1 MEAMD
6 WLFKYNEDE
15 KLFEKVH
22 QSLGELADD
31 EVAIRPLSV
40 GICGSDLHKISHSVK
55 SPALLHEWI
64 GEVVERGS
72 AKSAFKV
79 GDIVTSM
86 AQIRC
91 GHCKACTSK
100 DGECYE
106 RRLLGGPNSPSVL
119 SSRVHL
125 KFSDV
130 IPLSKDQDHLEQVL
144 LEVAF
149 IGDCA
154 FHRAEKLGLKKGMNI
169 IIFGAG
175 PVGIFT
181 ALAFRERGFES
192 KLVEVSKERIAI
204 AKKLELSIISF
215 AEALISGEDH
225 DGNDFVIDCT
235 GDSRGSGAIKHLG
248 KFAKIDGQVVIVG
261 KYQSATIEES
271 EYAGKSLSVTWV
283 ANHTEQAFHHSLKFW
298 RDKMKPIYKEL
309 MTTFSGHQINDAL
322 DAAFKATDMKCV
334 IDFNQDTENEN

>member
-1 MEAMD
+1 MD

-15 KLFEKVH
+15 KVFEKFH
-22 QSLGELADD
+22 QELGELADD

-40 GICGSDLHKISHSVK
+40 GICGSDLHKISHNVK
-55 SPALLHEWI
+55 SPALLHEWV
-64 GEVVERGS
+64 GVVLESGS
-72 AKSAFKV
+72 VKSPFKT

-91 GHCKACTSK
+91 GCCKSCTSK
-100 DGECYE
+100 DRAEECYE

-130 IPLSKDQDHLEQVL
+130 ITLNREQDHLEQVL

-154 FHRAEKLGLKKGMNI
+154 FHRAERLGLKKDMTI

-181 ALAFRERGFES
+181 ALALRERGFKS

-204 AKKLELSIISF
+204 AKKLDLSIISF
-215 AEALISGEDH
+215 AEALISGNDH

-235 GDSRGSGAIKHLG
+235 GDSRGSGAIKHLA
-248 KFAKIDGQVVIVG
+248 KFAKIDGHVVIVG
-261 KYQSATIEES
+261 KYQDGTIDEG

-283 ANHTEQAFHHSLKFW
+283 ANHSEQAFRESLDFW
-298 RDKMKPIYKEL
+298 RNKMKPFYKEL
-309 MTTFSGHQINDAL
+309 MTTFSSHKINDAL
-322 DAAFKATDMKCV
+322 EAAFKATDMKCV
-334 IDFNQDTENEN
+334 IDFSQDKENEN